1 MRRGSMTFSGRT
13 GPVPEKAIQVD
24 GMDNNLRIGLWN
36 AFISTFERPPTLG
49 GTIWREFLQTTF

>member
-1 MRRGSMTFSGRT
+1 MTFSGRT